1 MWGYLPIT
9 VEWPKAVFF
18 QLGGMSTNP
27 SGLSFSENVYETG
40 DRETST
46 KLILLETDWKFGCL
60 EAEQVEMFVA
70 LCVGGPG

>member
-1 MWGYLPIT
+1 
-9 VEWPKAVFF
+9 
-18 QLGGMSTNP
+18 MSTNP